1 MASVERRRLRVPR
14 GMAGRIA
21 LAVLVTA
28 GVAVAVV
35 GIGVALV
42 AGSVFADL
50 MMQHGSTP
58 AEAHAMFD
66 ESITWVLIAAV
77 VLAFVVAVALAMLMA
92 SRIARP
98 LRGLGE
104 AARRIARGDYDARVP
119 RDGPDEIAS

>member
-1 MASVERRRLRVPR
+1 MAAPERRRLRIPR
-14 GMAGRIA
+14 GMTGRIA

-35 GIGVALV
+35 GVGVALV
-42 AGSVFADL
+42 AGAVFADL
-50 MMQHGSTP
+50 MMQHGRTA

-66 ESITWVLIAAV
+66 ESISWVLITAV
-77 VLAFVVAVALAMLMA
+77 VLAIVVAIALAMLLA

-104 AARRIARGDYDARVP
+104 AA
-119 RDGPDEIAS
+119 